1 MYLPEKVKKGKGGVT
16 GNEEKDEKKE
26 EGETRRREKA
36 FRVWRL
42 EKCFERE
49 IQAAQGIQ
57 RNLP

>member
-1 MYLPEKVKKGKGGVT
+1 MTAIGLGKKKGRGG
-16 GNEEKDEKKE
+16 EEEDEKKE